1 MREIVV
7 ISGKGGTGKTS
18 LTAAFAA
25 LARDAVLCDLDVD
38 VPDLHLLLAP
48 KVIAQEAFVSGFT
61 ARVDAS
67 ACFGCG
73 KCRRMCRFDAIRPS
87 GGVFAVDEMRCEGCN
102 VCVTFCPKGAVHLE
116 PRHCGDWYRSE
127 TRFGPMLHAQLFP
140 GQENSGRLVA
150 LLKREA
156 RSLAAERGVDLIL
169 CDGAPGIG
177 CPVISSLSGADLAV
191 IVTEPTPSGRHDL
204 LRVAELCEHFHIPI
218 GVIVNKVDLN
228 PAQAA
233 RIESYCAER
242 GHALLARFP
251 HDEIV
256 TAAMVE
262 RRAVTEI
269 ECDFAQAVRTAWSR
283 IQNVLDRGDK
293 FAAAGNQITSN
304 K

>member
-25 LARDAVLCDLDVD
+25 LARGAVLCDLDVD
-38 VPDLHLLLAP
+38 VPDLHLLLSP
-48 KVIAQEAFVSGFT
+48 QVIAQEAFVSGFT

-73 KCRRMCRFDAIRPS
+73 KCRRMCRFDAIRPR
-87 GGVFAVDEMRCEGCN
+87 GGVFEVDEMRCEGCN
-102 VCVTFCPKGAVHLE
+102 VCVTFCPKGAVRLE
-116 PRHCGDWYRSE
+116 PRHCGEWYRSE

-150 LLKREA
+150 LLKAEA
-156 RSLAAERGVDLIL
+156 RNLAAQRGLDLIL
-169 CDGAPGIG
+169 CDGPPGLG

-191 IVTEPTPSGRHDL
+191 IVTEPTPSGHHDL
-204 LRVAELCEHFHIPI
+204 LRVAELCEHFKIPI

-228 PAQAA
+228 PAGAA
-233 RIESYCAER
+233 RIEASCAEH
-242 GHALLARFP
+242 GHAVLARLP

-269 ECDFAQAVRTAWSR
+269 ECDFSQAVRTAWSR
-283 IQNVLDRGDK
+283 IQNLLDRGERC
-293 FAAAGNQITSN
+293 AAVGNHRTGNQ
-304 K
+304 